1 MSSHRI
7 EIIKEL
13 RALEQS
19 CSFRNA
25 RTGEENERFLKDY
38 LADID
43 EYPIEAIKEA
53 CADWRKSGSIRF
65 PTSGQLIPIIKA
77 KVPGQS
83 SPREDAWR
91 QLDDAAYAQL
101 DLPAKERHHLIL
113 ANQCEV
119 KAGPMWKNG
128 RPLTA
133 EQMPPAWHRLREQ
146 AQFHRD
152 EAVRLRKLYRKPPP
166 PAQMAAE

>member
-38 LADID
+38 LADI
-43 EYPIEAIKEA
+43 EEFPLEAIKAA

-65 PTSGQLIPIIKA
+65 PTSGQLIPMIRA
-77 KVPGQS
+77 KVPSDGVS
-83 SPREDAWR
+83 RETAWVE
-91 QLDDAAYAQL
+91 LSEDDYAQL
-101 DLPAKERHHLIL
+101 DLPSKERHHLIM
-113 ANQCEV
+113 AQRCEV
-119 KAGPMWKNG
+119 KAGPMWRNG
-128 RPLTA
+128 RPLTHN
-133 EQMPPAWHRLREQ
+133 EMPPAWHQLRERAAHHREEAARLRN
-146 AQFHRD
+146 
-152 EAVRLRKLYRKPPP
+152 LYRR
-166 PAQMAAE
+166 AERQA